1 MTTLAKDRKMAL
13 LCLSRDLQDLHDTA
27 MDPSM
32 DEPERIDAARR
43 LAMAMNRHFDLIM
56 TGLRMA
62 GGARRP

>member
-13 LCLSRDLQDLHDTA
+13 LCLSRNLQDLHDLA
-27 MDPSM
+27 SDPSM
-32 DEPERIDAARR
+32 DEPERIDAARK
-43 LAMAMNRHFDLIM
+43 LAATMNNHFDLIL